1 MGAAGAGSDTGPGKR
16 LPPWWRRLLDQST
29 VWQRALAAVL
39 TVVAGIGLLVATVQ
53 WALAI
58 FDGSGPVAYEEG
70 VTREIET
77 RTVTADKFV
86 QMLVDA
92 DGTVVMLD
100 HQVFGELPGHGDV
113 RLDYAC
119 TKQTGCAQTRVQVA
133 NQTLTQVPD
142 GIWLKGCY
150 TVLKKGAGYGADPLD
165 LELRAAGSVCPS

>member
-1 MGAAGAGSDTGPGKR
+1 MGTAGAGSDIGAGKR

-39 TVVAGIGLLVATVQ
+39 TVVAGLGLLVGAVQ
-53 WALAI
+53 WAVAM
-58 FDGSGPVAYEEG
+58 FDSGGPVAFKEG

-77 RTVTADKFV
+77 RSPTADKFV

-92 DGTVVMLD
+92 DGTAVMLD

-113 RLDYAC
+113 RLDYEC
-119 TKQTGCAQTRVQVA
+119 TKKVGCAQTRVQVA
-133 NQTLTQVPD
+133 NQTLTQVPG

-165 LELRAAGSVCPS
+165 LELNAAGSVCPS